1 MANLNHNPQRFLR
14 QGHAVNVGGDF
25 RIPRVDL
32 TILQHHARRHE
43 DFYVA
48 IVEPIPL
55 EQDWDHHRA
64 LIANFVQDEL
74 HYEVRNSFQHPS
86 TVGFFQMKSA
96 MNRDALVLSPPEFY
110 DGVHSVTFVNHDQGP
125 NWRAANYHREGWFMF
140 LDFPLDFIDRHHVHL
155 AVTSFG
161 LLTFWADADRMLGRV
176 FVRAKYRD
184 QDFVLRKIVLFDPL
198 GAGGGGESWTISIFM
213 LQGDF
218 INFPPE
224 EDLPPAGPQPGPD
237 DAADEDPNDGNVWQF
252 GNPRNQGARG
262 WDEAVQQH

>member
-1 MANLNHNPQRFLR
+1 MANLNPNPLRFLMH
-14 QGHAVNVGGDF
+14 GLAVHAGGDF

-32 TILQHHARRHE
+32 TVPQRPARRHE

-74 HYEVRNSFQHPS
+74 HYEVCNSFWYPS
-86 TVGFFQMKSA
+86 VVGFFQMRSA

-110 DGVHSVTFVNHDQGP
+110 DGVHSVIFVNHDQCP

-140 LDFPLDFIDRHHVHL
+140 LGFPLDFIDRHHVHL

-161 LLTFWADADRMLGRV
+161 
-176 FVRAKYRD
+176 K
-184 QDFVLRKIVLFDPL
+184 
-198 GAGGGGESWTISIFM
+198 
-213 LQGDF
+213 
-218 INFPPE
+218 
-224 EDLPPAGPQPGPD
+224 
-237 DAADEDPNDGNVWQF
+237 
-252 GNPRNQGARG
+252 
-262 WDEAVQQH
+262 